1 MRDHN
6 SFSALTKIK
15 LLDRY
20 KFLYTWDGR
29 AIDFAFLYS
38 LTAKSYS
45 PLLMLPRI
53 VLGKLNNVR
62 NLCSIPWT
70 DLIFSAW
77 SYSRAIQNRERQR
90 EKCNKCDQCCIRC
103 YISNP
108 IKIWILQTCLSN
120 RGWKARLACKLTP
133 RMQLNKWEVPEPSGS
148 SSIRFNFD
156 SISGTRIRIP
166 QIKIKN

>member
-103 YISNP
+103 YIFP
-108 IKIWILQTCLSN
+108 IQSKFEFYKPVS
-120 RGWKARLACKLTP
+120 
-133 RMQLNKWEVPEPSGS
+133 
-148 SSIRFNFD
+148 
-156 SISGTRIRIP
+156 
-166 QIKIKN
+166 QIEAEKHDWPANLLLECN